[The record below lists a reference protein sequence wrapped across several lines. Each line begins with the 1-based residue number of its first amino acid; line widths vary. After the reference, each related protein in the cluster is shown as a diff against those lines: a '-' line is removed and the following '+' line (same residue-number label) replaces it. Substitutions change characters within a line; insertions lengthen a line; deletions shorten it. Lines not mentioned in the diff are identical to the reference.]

1 MRLPAPLRA
10 FFRAGFR
17 PVPPGLERRAAPP
30 AAQANPRPY
39 LKARPRPRA
48 FAVVIGNHDYRAP
61 TPDVPYAGAD
71 ADAVA
76 AALPQLV
83 GVPAARILPYKNL
96 TAVQMQQLFG
106 LAGRRDGQL
115 HRLAAALRMDELIV
129 YYSGHGVP
137 EQRPGAAARGHLLPV
152 DVSPAAPAYGGY
164 PLDLLVAQLE
174 ALPVERVTL
183 ILDACFSGMSP
194 AGALAPT
201 SGAFGVAVEAP
212 KARVSIL
219 SATAWDRPEQA
230 FWNEPEGHGAFT
242 WFLLEGLQGAAD
254 RAGNRDGALSLAELH
269 AYVTEGVVLYTIRRG
284 EGVSQTPSL
293 SASDADA
300 EWARLEE

>member
-1 MRLPAPLRA
+1 MLPPLRTA
-10 FFRAGFR
+10 A
-17 PVPPGLERRAAPP
+17 RRRTPLALLASAA
-30 AAQANPRPY
+30 
-39 LKARPRPRA
+39 L
-48 FAVVIGNHDYRAP
+48 
-61 TPDVPYAGAD
+61 
-71 ADAVA
+71 VA
-76 AALPQLV
+76 A
-83 GVPAARILPYKNL
+83 GC
-96 TAVQMQQLFG
+96 
-106 LAGRRDGQL
+106 
-115 HRLAAALRMDELIV
+115 
-129 YYSGHGVP
+129 
-137 EQRPGAAARGHLLPV
+137 
-152 DVSPAAPAYGGY
+152 APATPAEPDAPRFGY
-164 PLDLLVAQLE
+164 ALKNLVAQLRGIKR
-174 ALPVERVTL
+174 AKVTL